1 MINNFLIIGD
11 SYSTY
16 KGYIPEGYSFY
27 YCEEGVRPELP
38 GSKML
43 VEDTW
48 WGRLIK
54 NTDANLILNDSW
66 GGSTIG
72 YTGYDG
78 DCSSSSSFIYRYNK
92 LFEEGFFT
100 ENKIDTIF
108 VFGGTNDSWANAPLG
123 QMQYSDWEKE
133 DLFNVLPAICY
144 LMYRLKNDNPDTKI
158 IFIGNSGLKTEII
171 DCMRDAAKQIGVE
184 FIELDE
190 VEKENVHPTIR
201 GMEQIYDQIMQK
213 LNG

>member
-1 MINNFLIIGD
+1 MIIGD

-27 YCEEGVRPELP
+27 YCEEGVRPDLP

-66 GGSTIG
+66 
-72 YTGYDG
+72 
-78 DCSSSSSFIYRYNK
+78 
-92 LFEEGFFT
+92 
-100 ENKIDTIF
+100 
-108 VFGGTNDSWANAPLG
+108 ANAPLG
-123 QMQYSDWEKE
+123 EMQYSGWEKE

-144 LMYRLKNDNPDTKI
+144 LMHRLKQDNPDTRI
-158 IFIGNSGLKTEII
+158 IFIGNSGLKAEII
-171 DCMRDAAKQIGVE
+171 DCMRDAAEQVGVE
-184 FIELDE
+184 FIELGD
-190 VEKENVHPTIR
+190 VEKENVHPTIL